1 MSFHKR
7 FYTWDRIKQKTSSN
21 FKEFDM
27 WLYKPDAHILED
39 NESSDFFG
47 AYFALPDDKLKE
59 NLYESLK
66 AEEETFLNDLIKCIK
81 VVHEN
86 KNRENHDEAIQNY
99 RSLFI
104 SKWDT
109 KALQYQNLIE
119 K

>member
-7 FYTWDRIKQKTSSN
+7 FYTWERIKEKTSSN
-21 FKEFDM
+21 FNEFDM
-27 WLYKPDAHILED
+27 WLYKPDAHILQD
-39 NESSDFFG
+39 TESSDFFG
-47 AYFALPDDKLKE
+47 AYFALPDNKLRE
-59 NLYESLK
+59 DLYESLK
-66 AEEETFLNDLIKCIK
+66 VEGESFLKDLIKCIK

-86 KNRENHDEAIQNY
+86 NNEENHNDAIQNY
-99 RSLFI
+99 RDLFV

>member
-7 FYTWDRIKQKTSSN
+7 FYTWERIKDKTSSN
-21 FKEFDM
+21 FNEFDM
-27 WLYKPDAHILED
+27 WLYKPDAHILQD
-39 NESSDFFG
+39 TESSDFFG
-47 AYFALPDDKLKE
+47 AYFALPNDLKE

-66 AEEETFLNDLIKCIK
+66 VEEESFLKDLIKCIK

-86 KNRENHDEAIQNY
+86 KNGENHDEAIQNY
-99 RSLFI
+99 RSLFV

-109 KALQYQNLIE
+109 KALKYQNLIE

>member
-7 FYTWDRIKQKTSSN
+7 FYTWDRIKQKANSN
-21 FKEFDM
+21 FNEFDM
-27 WLYKPDAHILED
+27 WLYKPDAHIIED

-66 AEEETFLNDLIKCIK
+66 VEDETFLKDLIKCIK

-86 KNRENHDEAIQNY
+86 KNEENHNDAIQNY
-99 RSLFI
+99 RSLFV

-109 KALQYQNLIE
+109 KALQYQKLIE

>member
-7 FYTWDRIKQKTSSN
+7 FYNWDKIKAKTSSTFN
-21 FKEFDM
+21 EFDM
-27 WLYKPDAHILED
+27 WLYKPDAHMLQD
-39 NESSDFFG
+39 TESSDFFG
-47 AYFALPDDKLKE
+47 AYFALPGDKLRE

-66 AEEETFLNDLIKCIK
+66 VEEESFLKDLIKCIK

-86 KNRENHDEAIQNY
+86 KNEENHDEAIQNY
-99 RSLFI
+99 RSLFV

>member
-7 FYTWDRIKQKTSSN
+7 FYNWDKIKAKTSSTFN
-21 FKEFDM
+21 EFDM
-27 WLYKPDAHILED
+27 WLYKPDAHMLQD
-39 NESSDFFG
+39 TESSDFFG
-47 AYFALPDDKLKE
+47 AYFALPDDKLRE

-66 AEEETFLNDLIKCIK
+66 VEGESFLKDLIKCIK

-86 KNRENHDEAIQNY
+86 KNGENHDEAIQNY
-99 RSLFI
+99 RSLFV

>member
-7 FYTWDRIKQKTSSN
+7 FYTWERIKQKTNSDFN
-21 FKEFDM
+21 EFDM
-27 WLYKPDAHILED
+27 WLYKPDAHILQD
-39 NESSDFFG
+39 KESHDFFG
-47 AYFALPDDKLKE
+47 AYFALPDNLRE

-66 AEEETFLNDLIKCIK
+66 VEDEIFLKSLIKCIK
-81 VVHEN
+81 VVHDN
-86 KNRENHDEAIQNY
+86 KNSENHNEAIQNY
-99 RSLFI
+99 RELFI

>member
-7 FYTWDRIKQKTSSN
+7 FYTWERIKEKTSSN
-21 FKEFDM
+21 FNEFDM
-27 WLYKPDAHILED
+27 WLYKPDAHILQD
-39 NESSDFFG
+39 TESSEFFG
-47 AYFALPDDKLKE
+47 AYFSLPENLKE

-66 AEEETFLNDLIKCIK
+66 VEDESFLKDLIKCIK

-86 KNRENHDEAIQNY
+86 KNEENHNDAIQNY
-99 RSLFI
+99 RALFV